1 VITTQT
7 KIIIAL
13 VVSFTVNIVLLMKLF
28 EEPAQQDNSLLY
40 QEIDNSKKQVEEQQQ
55 KIQELNKR
63 IRQFSLVEDSL
74 QVTLQEKQQQLI
86 KNNEA
91 VYQIP
96 SNNLNDSVKSILA
109 GI

>member
-1 VITTQT
+1 MALQN

-13 VVSFTVNIVLLMKLF
+13 VVSFTINIVLLMKLF
-28 EEPAQQDNSLLY
+28 QEPAQQDNSLLY

-55 KIQELNKR
+55 KIQDLNKR

>member
-1 VITTQT
+1 MITTQT

-13 VVSFTVNIVLLMKLF
+13 VVSFTINIVLLMKLF

-109 GI
+109 RI

>member
-13 VVSFTVNIVLLMKLF
+13 VVSFTINIVLLMKLF

-109 GI
+109 RI

>member
-13 VVSFTVNIVLLMKLF
+13 VVSFTINIVLLMKLF

-55 KIQELNKR
+55 KIQDLNKR

-91 VYQIP
+91 VYEIP

-109 GI
+109 RI

>member
-1 VITTQT
+1 MNLTT

-13 VVSFTVNIVLLMKLF
+13 VVSFTANIVLLMKLF
-28 EEPAQQDNSLLY
+28 EEPKQQDNSLLY
-40 QEIDNSKKQVEEQQQ
+40 QEIDNSKKQVAQQQ
-55 KIQELNKR
+55 EKIQDLNTK
-63 IRQFSLVEDSL
+63 IKQFRLVEDSL
-74 QVTLQEKQQQLI
+74 QVTLQENKQKII

-96 SNNLNDSVKSILA
+96 NSDLNDSVKFILA

>member
-1 VITTQT
+1 MITTQT

-55 KIQELNKR
+55 KIQDLNKR

-109 GI
+109 RI

>member
-1 VITTQT
+1 
-7 KIIIAL
+7 
-13 VVSFTVNIVLLMKLF
+13 MKLF

-63 IRQFSLVEDSL
+63 IIQFSLVEDSL

-86 KNNEA
+86 KNKF
-91 VYQIP
+91 
-96 SNNLNDSVKSILA
+96 SVDGSDK
-109 GI
+109 

>member
-1 VITTQT
+1 MSLTT

-13 VVSFTVNIVLLMKLF
+13 VVSFTANIVLLMKLF
-28 EEPAQQDNSLLY
+28 EEPKQQDNSLLY
-40 QEIDNSKKQVEEQQQ
+40 QEIDNSKKQVAQQQ
-55 KIQELNKR
+55 EKIQDLNTK
-63 IRQFSLVEDSL
+63 IKQFRLVEDSL
-74 QVTLQEKQQQLI
+74 QVTLQENKQKLI

-96 SNNLNDSVKSILA
+96 NSDLNDSVKFILA

>member
-1 VITTQT
+1 MITTQT

-63 IRQFSLVEDSL
+63 IIQFSLVEDSL

>member
-1 VITTQT
+1 MITTQN
-7 KIIIAL
+7 KIIITL

-109 GI
+109 RI

>member
-1 VITTQT
+1 VITTQN

-13 VVSFTVNIVLLMKLF
+13 VVSFTINIVLLMKLF

-109 GI
+109 RI

>member
-1 VITTQT
+1 MITTQT
-7 KIIIAL
+7 KIIITL
-13 VVSFTVNIVLLMKLF
+13 VVSFTINIVLLMKLF
-28 EEPAQQDNSLLY
+28 QEPAQQDNSLLY
-40 QEIDNSKKQVEEQQQ
+40 QEIDNSKKQVEEQQE

-63 IRQFSLVEDSL
+63 IIQFSLVEDSL
-74 QVTLQEKQQQLI
+74 QVSLQEKQQQLI

>member
-1 VITTQT
+1 MITTQN

-13 VVSFTVNIVLLMKLF
+13 VVSFTINIVLLMKLF

-91 VYQIP
+91 VYEIP
-96 SNNLNDSVKSILA
+96 SNNLNDSVKFILA
-109 GI
+109 RI

>member
-1 VITTQT
+1 MITTQN

-13 VVSFTVNIVLLMKLF
+13 VVSFTANIVLLIKLF
-28 EEPAQQDNSLLY
+28 EEPTQQDNSLLY

>member
-1 VITTQT
+1 MSLTT

-13 VVSFTVNIVLLMKLF
+13 VVSFTINIVLLMKLF

-109 GI
+109 RI

>member
-1 VITTQT
+1 MITTQT

>member
-1 VITTQT
+1 MITTQN

-13 VVSFTVNIVLLMKLF
+13 VVSFTINIVLLMKLF

-91 VYQIP
+91 VYKIP

-109 GI
+109 RI

>member
-1 VITTQT
+1 MITTQN

-13 VVSFTVNIVLLMKLF
+13 VVSFTINIVLLMKLF

-91 VYQIP
+91 VYEIP

-109 GI
+109 RI

>member
-1 VITTQT
+1 VITTQN

-13 VVSFTVNIVLLMKLF
+13 VVSFTINIVLLMKLF

-91 VYQIP
+91 VYKIP

-109 GI
+109 RI

>member
-1 VITTQT
+1 MNLTT

-13 VVSFTVNIVLLMKLF
+13 VVSFTANIVLLMKLF
-28 EEPAQQDNSLLY
+28 EEPKQQENSLLY
-40 QEIDNSKKQVEEQQQ
+40 QEIDNSKKQVAQQQ
-55 KIQELNKR
+55 EKIQDLNTK
-63 IRQFSLVEDSL
+63 IKQFRLVEDSL
-74 QVTLQEKQQQLI
+74 QVTLQENKQKLI

-96 SNNLNDSVKSILA
+96 NSDLNDSVKFILA

>member
-1 VITTQT
+1 
-7 KIIIAL
+7 
-13 VVSFTVNIVLLMKLF
+13 
-28 EEPAQQDNSLLY
+28 LLY

>member
-1 VITTQT
+1 MSLTT

-109 GI
+109 RI

>member
-1 VITTQT
+1 MSLTT

-13 VVSFTVNIVLLMKLF
+13 VVSFTADIVLLMKLF
-28 EEPAQQDNSLLY
+28 EEPKQQDNSLLY
-40 QEIDNSKKQVEEQQQ
+40 QEIDNSKKQVAQQQ
-55 KIQELNKR
+55 EKIQDLNTK
-63 IRQFSLVEDSL
+63 IKQFRLVEDSL
-74 QVTLQEKQQQLI
+74 QVTLQENKQKLI

-96 SNNLNDSVKSILA
+96 NSDLNDSVKFILA

>member
-1 VITTQT
+1 
-7 KIIIAL
+7 
-13 VVSFTVNIVLLMKLF
+13 MKLF

>member
-1 VITTQT
+1 MITTQN

-13 VVSFTVNIVLLMKLF
+13 VVSFTANIVLLMKLF

>member
-1 VITTQT
+1 
-7 KIIIAL
+7 
-13 VVSFTVNIVLLMKLF
+13 MKLF

-91 VYQIP
+91 VY
-96 SNNLNDSVKSILA
+96 ILA